1 MSGGNIVPI
10 SIAPLGLI
18 EKVAHD
24 AQVSPVTQQAAA
36 QQQAVE
42 EIHREQKQVQNVN
55 KGDNI
60 FKVGDEQEEERKQK
74 RQTSRR
80 KSARKGPGKKPD
92 APNRPWAGHLLD
104 VKI

>member
-24 AQVSPVTQQAAA
+24 AQTGTITQQAAA

-42 EIHREQKQVQNVN
+42 DIHREQKQVQKPT
-55 KGDNI
+55 KGDDI
-60 FKVGDEQEEERKQK
+60 SKVGDEQEEERRQK
-74 RQTSRR
+74 RRSGQR
-80 KSARKGPGKKPD
+80 KSKRKEVQAKPD
-92 APNRPWAGHLLD
+92 SPNRPWAGHLLD